1 MGMTQEE
8 FDGHVR
14 AVFSTSSTWQ
24 GKEHI
29 NWFYGS
35 PLYYQ
40 VEWVTGG
47 LTGGNCWGDNADQS
61 VSSDPEPELELLDQF
76 LEVICP
82 ALTLRQ
88 YRELT
93 ATVVNRDSYT
103 DYEYYGNYTT
113 KGTKTISYRDLY
125 NEMVKRGLI

>member
-1 MGMTQEE
+1 MSMTWEE
-8 FDGHVR
+8 FDNHVR

-24 GKEHI
+24 GKEQIH
-29 NWFYGS
+29 WFYGS

-93 ATVVNRDSYT
+93 AAVVNRGSYT

-113 KGTKTISYRDLY
+113 KCTKTVSYRDLY